1 MYICNKNIMKN
12 YFDLNQEQLTNLLDD
27 ASIKYYNGITTTL
40 CDTEFDL
47 LFKQLQNMEKESG
60 VIYPNSPTLRVGSD
74 LQKEFK
80 KGKHPIPM
88 FTIENT
94 YDDDGLEKW
103 VNDMDSTYGAT
114 RFNVSIKYDGVSC
127 ELWYK
132 NGEFIKALTRGDK
145 IVGDDI
151 TENVKTIRNIPLHI
165 DKLVPCGMFYIRG
178 EILMPKSMLVKINE
192 DRRKSGQQLFANTR
206 NACSGSI
213 KQLDPKVT
221 ASRGLIFKAW
231 DCLSDDI
238 NFVSME
244 EKIRFLKKIGFHYEL
259 ETSPKTIQLD
269 YNGAK
274 NVILSVDS
282 FKTYIDSLGLDYDYD
297 GVVIKVDDVSIIN
310 NIGTKDTR
318 AIEWGIARKW
328 NEELEV
334 ETTLRDIEWQV
345 GRTGVL
351 TPVGRLDPVECNGVV
366 ISNVTLHN
374 LDFINSMNI
383 LIGDVL
389 KITRSGGVIP
399 YVIGSRRG
407 DYAMIPNLPKKC
419 PICGSETYRDGALI
433 KCGNYDCSAQSIG
446 RILQFCSKDCM
457 DIRTIGERVAEDL
470 VNEGIVEDISEL
482 YCLKNDYTPEELAEV
497 LGEGYGV
504 KSCQKMLDA
513 IEESKNK
520 SFANVLAGL
529 SIPGVGK
536 VVGRLLAN
544 KFKNIDNLLNAD
556 YIDLVN
562 IDGIGDIMAVDII
575 NWVNDDNNRDICL
588 YLKANGLKM
597 SLDDVETKPIVKD
610 RGIKVCFT
618 GKSYKF
624 KGDEV
629 EDYLK
634 ANGFT
639 IAGVSRSLDYLITG
653 VKPGSSKVS
662 KAQDY
667 GVTII
672 SEIEFYEKFNLK

>member
-1 MYICNKNIMKN
+1 MIKI
-12 YFDLNQEQLTNLLDD
+12 DSQIQLTNILDW
-27 ASIKYYNGITTTL
+27 ASINYYNGRTSEL
-40 CDTEFDL
+40 SDEEFDML
-47 LFKQLQNMEKESG
+47 LKELQKMEKESG
-60 VIYPNSPTLRVGSD
+60 IVYPNSPTLRVGSD

-80 KGKHPIPM
+80 KGEHPIPM
-88 FTIENT
+88 FTIENV
-94 YDDDGLEKW
+94 YDDNGLIKW
-103 VNDMDSTYGAT
+103 VENMYNDYGVT
-114 RFNVSIKYDGVSC
+114 SFNVSIKYDGVSC

-132 NGEFIKALTRGDK
+132 GGKFFKALTRGDK
-145 IVGDDI
+145 IIGDDI
-151 TENVKTIRNIPLHI
+151 TENVKTIKNIPLILKHKFY
-165 DKLVPCGMFYIRG
+165 DDEMFFVRG
-178 EILMPKSMLVKINE
+178 EILMPKSQLNRINE
-192 DRRKSGQQLFANTR
+192 QRVKDGLDIFSNTR
-206 NACSGSI
+206 NACTGSI

-221 ASRGLIFKAW
+221 ASRGLMFKAW
-231 DCLSDDI
+231 DCFYQEEG
-238 NFVSME
+238 NFYQGDEFLISMD
-244 EKIRFLKKIGFHYEL
+244 EKTSILEKMGFYYEPNTKPITCL
-259 ETSPKTIQLD
+259 NHQVENIVTEFKKTI
-269 YNGAK
+269 
-274 NVILSVDS
+274 DS
-282 FKTYIDSLGLDYDYD
+282 MSLDYDYD
-297 GVVIKVDDVSIIN
+297 GIVIKVDDIFIQN
-310 NIGTKDTR
+310 EIGTKDTR

-328 NEELEV
+328 NEDKEV
-334 ETTLRDIEWQV
+334 RTRLCGVDWQV

-351 TPVGRLDPVECNGVV
+351 TPVGRLEPVVCDGVE

-374 LDFINSMNI
+374 WDFIQQKNI
-383 LIGDVL
+383 KIGSEL
-389 KITRSGGVIP
+389 RITRSGGVIP
-399 YVIGSRRG
+399 YVIDATTPITALEI
-407 DYAMIPNLPKKC
+407 DYPKYC
-419 PICGSETYRDGALI
+419 PICRHETINETDVLI
-433 KCGNYDCSAQSIG
+433 KCSNNECNARIIG
-446 RILQFCSKDCM
+446 QIIHFCSKDCM

-470 VNEGIVEDISEL
+470 VLLGIVEDVSYL
-482 YCLKNDYTPEELAEV
+482 YCLKNDYTPEKLAEE

-504 KSCQKMLDA
+504 KSCQKMFDA

-520 SFANVLAGL
+520 PFANVLAGL

-556 YIDLVN
+556 YVDLVN
-562 IDGIGDIMAVDII
+562 IEGIGDIMAIDII

-588 YLKANGLKM
+588 YLKTNGLKM
-597 SLDDVETKPIVKD
+597 SVDDNETKPIVED

-653 VKPGSSKVS
+653 VKPGGSKVS

>member
-1 MYICNKNIMKN
+1 MENSN
-12 YFDLNQEQLTNLLDD
+12 YCQEISQKELTDLLDE
-27 ASIKYYNGITTTL
+27 ASIKYYNGIETQYT
-40 CDTEFDL
+40 DTEFDL
-47 LFKQLQNMEKESG
+47 LLKRLQYLEEKNG
-60 VIYPNSPTLRVGSD
+60 IVYPNSPTIRVGSD
-74 LQKEFK
+74 IQDGFK
-80 KGKHPIPM
+80 KGEHPIPM

-114 RFNVSIKYDGVSC
+114 KFNVSIKYDGVSC

-132 NGEFIKALTRGDK
+132 NGEFVKALTRGDK

-151 TENVKTIRNIPLHI
+151 TENVKTIRNIPLYI
-165 DKLVPCGMFYIRG
+165 DKLESCDMFYIRG

-192 DRRKSGQQLFANTR
+192 DRFKNGQQLFANTR

-238 NFVSME
+238 NFVSMD
-244 EKIRFLKKIGFHYEL
+244 EKITFLKKIGFHYEL

-269 YNGAK
+269 YKGAK
-274 NVILSVDS
+274 NVVLSVDD

-297 GVVIKVDDVSIIN
+297 GVVIKVDDIFIQN
-310 NIGTKDTR
+310 KIGTKDTR

-374 LDFINSMNI
+374 WDFIGSMGI

-399 YVIGSRRG
+399 YVIGRRSG
-407 DYAMIPNLPKKC
+407 EYAYTPKMPKYC
-419 PICGSETYRDGALI
+419 PACGSDVHQDGVLI
-433 KCGNYDCSAQSIG
+433 KCSNNNCSAQSIG
-446 RILQFCSKDCM
+446 RILQFCSKECM
-457 DIRTIGERVAEDL
+457 DIRSIGERVVEDL
-470 VNEGIVEDISEL
+470 VLFGIVENISDL
-482 YCLKNDYTPEELAEV
+482 YTLKSRYTVEELV
-497 LGEGYGV
+497 DILGDGYGS
-504 KSCQKMLDA
+504 KSVEKMLEA
-513 IEESKNK
+513 IELSKEK
-520 SFANVLAGL
+520 PFANVIAGL
-529 SIPGVGK
+529 SIPNVGK
-536 VVGRLLAN
+536 VVARQLAN
-544 KFKNIDNLLNAD
+544 EFKNIDNLFNVKVYELTNM
-556 YIDLVN
+556 
-562 IDGIGDIMAVDII
+562 DGIGMKMAIDITEWL
-575 NWVNDDNNRDICL
+575 NEPNNIVMLSNLQKC
-588 YLKANGLKM
+588 GLKM
-597 SLDDVETKPIVKD
+597 KVDEENTVNVNE

-618 GKSYKF
+618 GKSSKF
-624 KGDEV
+624 NGDEV
-629 EDYLK
+629 EKYLK
-634 ANGFT
+634 NNGFT
-639 IAGVSRSLDYLITG
+639 ISGVNKSLNYLITG
-653 VKPGSSKVS
+653 NKPGGSKVN
-662 KAQDY
+662 KAEDL
-667 GVTII
+667 GIEII
-672 SEIEFYEKFNLK
+672 TENEFYNKFNLN

>member
-1 MYICNKNIMKN
+1 MNKQI
-12 YFDLNQEQLTNLLDD
+12 ELTNRLDK
-27 ASIKYYNGITTTL
+27 ASIQYYNGIVSEFS
-40 CDTEFDL
+40 DVEFDL
-47 LFKQLQNMEKESG
+47 KLKELQEMEKQSG
-60 VIYPNSPTLRVGSD
+60 VVFPNSPTIRVGSD

-80 KGKHPIPM
+80 KGEHPKPM
-88 FTIENT
+88 FTIENV
-94 YDDDGLEKW
+94 YDDDGLIKW
-103 VNDMDSTYGAT
+103 VENIKEKYGVNK
-114 RFNVSIKYDGVSC
+114 FNVSIKYDGVSC

-132 NGEFIKALTRGDK
+132 NGVFEKALTRGDK
-145 IVGDDI
+145 LIGDDI
-151 TENVKTIRNIPLHI
+151 TENVKTIKNIPMVLP
-165 DKLVPCGMFYIRG
+165 KAPYGMVYIRG
-178 EILMPKSMLVKINE
+178 EILLPKSRLEFINSE
-192 DRRKSGQQLFANTR
+192 RINNGEQPFSNTR

-213 KQLDPKVT
+213 KQLDPKIT
-221 ASRGLIFKAW
+221 AKRGLIFKAW
-231 DCLSDDI
+231 DCFGEYINAETMWSKLLFLTDNGFYYESVKLEDNSVFCTTPFTIIYTNREEFIETINSTKKYLSDA
-238 NFVSME
+238 S
-244 EKIRFLKKIGFHYEL
+244 
-259 ETSPKTIQLD
+259 
-269 YNGAK
+269 
-274 NVILSVDS
+274 
-282 FKTYIDSLGLDYDYD
+282 LDYDFD
-297 GVVIKVDDVSIIN
+297 GIVIKVNDIDIQDK
-310 NIGTKDTR
+310 IGTKDTR

-334 ETTLRDIEWQV
+334 ETILRDIEWQV

-374 LDFINSMNI
+374 WDFIGSMGI
-383 LIGDVL
+383 LIGDKL
-389 KITRSGGVIP
+389 RITRSGGVIP
-399 YVIGSRRG
+399 YVIGRQSG
-407 DYAMIPNLPKKC
+407 EYSYIPKKPNAC
-419 PICGSETYRDGALI
+419 PACGHDTVNETDVLI
-433 KCGNYDCSAQSIG
+433 KCPNEKCCAKIVGQI
-446 RILQFCSKDCM
+446 IHFCSKDCM
-457 DIRTIGERVAEDL
+457 DIRTIGERVAQDL
-470 VNEGIVEDISEL
+470 VLFGIVNDVSNL
-482 YCLKNDYTPEELAEV
+482 YCLKNNYTPEKLAAE

-504 KSCQKMLDA
+504 KSCQKMLEA

-520 SFANVLAGL
+520 PFANVLAGL

-556 YIDLVN
+556 YVDLVN
-562 IDGIGDIMAVDII
+562 IEGIGDIMAIDII
-575 NWVNDDNNRDICL
+575 NWFNNDENREICL

-597 SLDDVETKPIVKD
+597 SVDEVETKSNVED

-653 VKPGSSKVS
+653 IKPGGSKVS

-672 SEIEFYEKFNLK
+672 SEIEFYEKFNLN